1 MSDRIAS
8 TKPILTLRNVVH
20 RYGCSSRQFF
30 GKRTA
35 VHAVNGVSFDV
46 RAGETIGLVGESGC
60 GKSTLARLALGI
72 ETPTAGEIRFNGRDI
87 AHLPVKEWRILR
99 QRMQMIFQ
107 DPAGALDPR
116 MSVGDQIREP
126 LTIHGIKSQSERDK
140 IVEATIDAV
149 GLSRDLMRRF
159 PHELSGGQQQRVVIA
174 RALVLEPKLL
184 VCDEPISALDVSVQA
199 QVVNLLRDLQRKLS
213 LTYVFISHDLSI
225 VRHICDRI
233 AVMYLGE
240 IVELADRDTLF
251 DNPQHPYTQALISA
265 IPIPDPTARRHRILL
280 RGDPPNAI
288 NLPSGCRFHTRCPQ
302 AEARCQTLHPDLLPT
317 EAEHVVACHLV
328 QTSPDANEPDMVT
341 ESRLNEKVLA

>member
-1 MSDRIAS
+1 MSYVSRSPDPVLS
-8 TKPILTLRNVVH
+8 VRNVVH
-20 RYGCSSRQFF
+20 RYGGSGRRLF

-35 VHAVNGVSFDV
+35 VHAVNGVSFEV
-46 RAGETIGLVGESGC
+46 WPGETVGLVGESGC

-72 ETPTAGEIRFNGRDI
+72 ETPSAGEVFFEGRNI
-87 AHLPVKEWRILR
+87 ATLPTDEWRALR
-99 QRMQMIFQ
+99 RRMQMIFQ
-107 DPAGALDPR
+107 DPFGALDPR
-116 MSVGDQIREP
+116 MTVGDQICEP
-126 LTIHGIKSQSERDK
+126 LVIHKLYSKAERTRFVNDM
-140 IVEATIDAV
+140 IDAV
-149 GLSRDLMRRF
+149 GLSRDLMHRF

-174 RALVLEPKLL
+174 RALVLRPALL

-251 DNPQHPYTQALISA
+251 ENPRHPYTQALISA
-265 IPIPDPTARRHRILL
+265 VPVPDPTARRHRILL

-288 NLPSGCRFHTRCPQ
+288 NLPAGCRFHTRCPY
-302 AEARCQTLHPDLLPT
+302 AAARCRTQHPDLLQT
-317 EAEHVVACHLV
+317 EAKHTVACHLV
-328 QTSPDANEPDMVT
+328 HQSPTANEPDTVA
-341 ESRLNEKVLA
+341 EPRRSAKVVA